1 MKTSILKII
10 IFIFV
15 IFSLIVFWQGLKKN
29 NNYDTKRLIGTRISN
44 FKLIGINSDNQYIT
58 EEDFKENKFTLV
70 NFFASWCTPCRT
82 EHKYLLNLSNKKMPI
97 IF

>member
-70 NFFASWCTPCRT
+70 NFFA
-82 EHKYLLNLSNKKMPI
+82 
-97 IF
+97 